1 MSILADITLF
11 EWMSLLL
18 ILSVA
23 ILGGYYPL
31 MRSDK
36 ARGGEGFPA
45 GESFTAGVFL
55 ALGLTIMLPAGYHL
69 FNKAF
74 TKINYPIASIV
85 AIASFLLLLAVEHVT
100 VKLAKSHT
108 GKDAGL
114 SDPIIPI
121 IMTVMIAI
129 PSFLLGTAL
138 GVSRTFSAAF
148 ILVAILAHK
157 GSAGFGLALTIVR
170 STLTRVQAY
179 AVYGIFVIS
188 TPLGI
193 LVGADIHQFLKGDI
207 MVIIKA
213 LILSAAAGIFLYMC
227 TLHGF
232 RDTPLVKHCSGIK
245 GFSIMLAGLI
255 LTALVRLVLGLAH
268 GG

>member
-1 MSILADITLF
+1 MSILSDITWF
-11 EWMSLLL
+11 EWASLLL

-31 MRSDK
+31 TRRDK
-36 ARGGEGFPA
+36 ARGKDGFPA
-45 GESFTAGVFL
+45 GESFTAGGFL
-55 ALGLTIMLPAGYHL
+55 ALALTIMLPAGYHL

-74 TKINYPIASIV
+74 PDANYPLASIV
-85 AIASFLLLLAVEHVT
+85 AIVAFLLLLAIEHAT
-100 VKLAKSHT
+100 MRLKGFCESDGT
-108 GKDAGL
+108 EL
-114 SDPIIPI
+114 SDPIIPV

-138 GVSRTFSAAF
+138 GVSRTFSAVF

-157 GSAGFGLALTIVR
+157 GSAGFGLALTMVR
-170 STLTRVQAY
+170 STLTRVQTY
-179 AVYGIFVIS
+179 LVYGLFAVS

-193 LVGADIHQFLKGDI
+193 LVGADIHKFLRGDT
-207 MVIIKA
+207 MVIVKA
-213 LILSAAAGIFLYMC
+213 FILSSAAGIFLYMC

-232 RDTPLVKHCSGIK
+232 RETPLVKHCSGVK

-268 GG
+268 AG

>member
-1 MSILADITLF
+1 MSMLSDITLF
-11 EWMSLLL
+11 EWLSLLL
-18 ILSVA
+18 IISVA

-31 MRSDK
+31 MRRDK
-36 ARGGEGFPA
+36 ARGREGFPA

-55 ALGLTIMLPAGYHL
+55 ALALTIMLPAGYHL

-74 TKINYPIASIV
+74 PEFNYPIASIV
-85 AIASFLLLLAVEHVT
+85 AIASFLLLLAIEHVT
-100 VKLAKSHT
+100 MKLAKSHT
-108 GKDAGL
+108 GRDTGL
-114 SDPIIPI
+114 SDPVIPI

-138 GVSRTFSAAF
+138 GVSRTFSAVF

-157 GSAGFGLALTIVR
+157 SSAGFGLALTMAR
-170 STLTRVQAY
+170 STLTRVQTY
-179 AVYGIFVIS
+179 IVYGLFVIS

-207 MVIIKA
+207 MLIVKA
-213 LILSAAAGIFLYMC
+213 FILSAAAGIFLYMC

-232 RDTPLVKHCSGIK
+232 RDTPLVKHCSGVK

-255 LTALVRLVLGLAH
+255 LTALVRLMLGLAH